1 MAATKKTTAKKTT
14 AKKPV
19 AKKTTSTVK
28 KAPVKKTTEVKTEA
42 PSIYNTNVSILLAM
56 AIESLILL
64 LAYLIIMSHV

>member
-1 MAATKKTTAKKTT
+1 MAATKKTTA
-14 AKKPV
+14 
-19 AKKTTSTVK
+19 
-28 KAPVKKTTEVKTEA
+28 KKTTEVKTEA